1 MALPHHE
8 IGNRIRVVR
17 EQVSMNVSTVA
28 DALSVTEA
36 TVLAL
41 EDGQLDPIP
50 GDYILIVSKLLE
62 TDFRYFISTDLDET
76 ENRTRQVFRSLEAP
90 NANDAFAIR
99 RFVSLCVSERDLET
113 MLSVDR
119 RSLPPQYPKQVDSS
133 RLHKEQ
139 GPIAARQERDRLG
152 LGTLPIQNI
161 FQLIHLQGIRLF
173 RHRLEDAKLSGVTV
187 VHPLADVCMLI
198 NYDEDLYRQFFSA
211 AHEYA
216 HVLFDRDELNQ
227 SGCVLSY
234 KYSNEELLELRANR
248 FAAEF
253 LLPIQAL
260 SKYPRPK
267 EIDGLVEL
275 LAQIARD
282 YHVNTAVVAQQ
293 MRQANWITQRTL
305 DSFFQNLPVVIKRSE
320 KSDPEIPANLTD
332 AQSRRWTAAI
342 EKGVTS
348 YYMELLRR
356 ARTEE
361 QITFGRFSEMLGL
374 SVESAHDFVRE
385 AGIAL

>member
-1 MALPHHE
+1 MPVSSVAGAL
-8 IGNRIRVVR
+8 
-17 EQVSMNVSTVA
+17 NVN
-28 DALSVTEA
+28 EA

-41 EDGQLDPIP
+41 ENGQLDPIP

-76 ENRTRQVFRSLEAP
+76 EDRTRQIFRSLKAP

-99 RFVSLCVSERDLET
+99 RFVAMCVSERDLEVL
-113 MLSVDR
+113 LSVER
-119 RSLPPQYPKQVDSS
+119 RNLPSQYPKQTDSS

-139 GPIAARQERDRLG
+139 GPIAARQERDRLR
-152 LGTLPIQNI
+152 LGTLPIENI
-161 FQLIHLQGIRLF
+161 FQHIRSQGIRLF
-173 RHRLEDAKLSGVTV
+173 RHSLEDANLSGVTV
-187 VHPLADVCMLI
+187 VHPIAGVCMLI

-216 HVLFDRDELNQ
+216 HVLFDRNELNNT
-227 SGCVLSY
+227 GCVLSY
-234 KYSNEELLELRANR
+234 KYSNEELVELRANR

-253 LLPIQAL
+253 LFPIQAL
-260 SKYPRPK
+260 NKYSRPQK
-267 EIDGLVEL
+267 IDGLVEL
-275 LAQIARD
+275 IGRIARD
-282 YHVNTAVVAQQ
+282 YHVNTAVVVQQ
-293 MRQANWITQRTL
+293 MRQAKWITQRTL
-305 DSFFQNLPVVIKRSE
+305 NSFFENRPITIKSSE
-320 KSDPEIPANLTD
+320 KSDPEIPTDLTE
-332 AQSRRWTAAI
+332 AQSRRWIAAI

-348 YYMELLRR
+348 YYLELLRR